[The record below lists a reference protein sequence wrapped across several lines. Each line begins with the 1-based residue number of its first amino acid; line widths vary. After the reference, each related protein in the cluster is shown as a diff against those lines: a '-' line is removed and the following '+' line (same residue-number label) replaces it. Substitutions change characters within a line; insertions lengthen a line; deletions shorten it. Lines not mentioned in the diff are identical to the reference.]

1 MIGQYAL
8 NQYLSITFSE
18 DKGIA
23 YLQFSKKD
31 ENFSCSSTE
40 LEAFLHSHNI
50 RYGIKSD
57 VVERICS
64 HPEEFFGVKFQLLQV
79 ILLCMA
85 RMDEL
90 CLQ

>member
-1 MIGQYAL
+1 MIGQNAL

-31 ENFSCSSTE
+31 ENFSTSPQE

-50 RYGIKSD
+50 RFGIQRD

-64 HPEEFFGVKFQLLQV
+64 HPEEFFGVKSLL
-79 ILLCMA
+79 L
-85 RMDEL
+85 
-90 CLQ
+90 